1 MTPLQMHMYYYVKNM
16 LRDNGVS
23 PTYKEIQEE
32 FGLSSISQS
41 YRQIESLIKKGYLKK
56 DGYGNRQLIVTDK
69 HRAEESS

>member
-32 FGLSSISQS
+32 FGLSSISKTFFPS
-41 YRQIESLIKKGYLKK
+41 SKADFVVASP
-56 DGYGNRQLIVTDK
+56 DGPPPITHTSGNR
-69 HRAEESS
+69 